1 MFVGVLMFDCMCVSV
16 WVVCVWVSVC
26 GRNALTLS
34 MVYIDA
40 LLPPSRTTDGGLGS
54 LCFSE

>member
-1 MFVGVLMFDCMCVSV
+1 MGVFLFECMCVGV
-16 WVVCVWVSVC
+16 WVMCVWVNVC

-40 LLPPSRTTDGGLGS
+40 LLPPSRTTDGGSGS

>member
-1 MFVGVLMFDCMCVSV
+1 VGVFLFECMCVGV
-16 WVVCVWVSVC
+16 WVMCVWVNVC